1 MIEEGIINIH
11 HILTMS
17 TIMFFIG
24 AYGFLTRKN
33 LITMLMSIELILN
46 AVNINFVAFNKYLYP
61 ENMQGHFFSMF
72 IIGIAAAEAAI
83 AIAII
88 INIYRN
94 IQNID
99 VENID
104 QMKY

>member
-1 MIEEGIINIH
+1 
-11 HILTMS
+11 
-17 TIMFFIG
+17 MFFIG

-72 IIGIAAAEAAI
+72 IIGIAAAEAAV

-99 VENID
+99 VENIN

>member
-1 MIEEGIINIH
+1 
-11 HILTMS
+11 
-17 TIMFFIG
+17 MFFIG
-24 AYGFLTRKN
+24 SYGFLTRKN

-72 IIGIAAAEAAI
+72 IIGIAAAEAAV

-94 IQNID
+94 IQNIN

>member
-1 MIEEGIINIH
+1 
-11 HILTMS
+11 
-17 TIMFFIG
+17 MFFIG
-24 AYGFLTRKN
+24 VYGFLTRKN

-72 IIGIAAAEAAI
+72 IIGIAAAEAAV

-99 VENID
+99 VENIN

>member
-1 MIEEGIINIH
+1 MIEGISIYY
-11 HILTMS
+11 ILTMS

-72 IIGIAAAEAAI
+72 IIGIAAAEAAV

-94 IQNID
+94 IKNID

>member
-1 MIEEGIINIH
+1 MIEGISIYY
-11 HILTMS
+11 ILTMS

-33 LITMLMSIELILN
+33 LITMLMSIELVLN

-72 IIGIAAAEAAI
+72 IIGIAAAEAAV

-88 INIYRN
+88 INIYSSILQLR
-94 IQNID
+94 
-99 VENID
+99 
-104 QMKY
+104 

>member
-1 MIEEGIINIH
+1 MIEGISIH
-11 HILTMS
+11 HILTVT

-33 LITMLMSIELILN
+33 LITMLMSIELVLN

-72 IIGIAAAEAAI
+72 IIGIAAAEAAV

-94 IQNID
+94 IHSID
-99 VENID
+99 VEDIE

>member
-1 MIEEGIINIH
+1 MIEGIRIYY
-11 HILTMS
+11 ILTMS

-24 AYGFLTRKN
+24 SYGFLTRKN

-72 IIGIAAAEAAI
+72 IIGIAAAEAAV

>member
-1 MIEEGIINIH
+1 MIEGISIYY
-11 HILTMS
+11 ILTMS

-72 IIGIAAAEAAI
+72 IIGIAAAEAAV

-88 INIYRN
+88 INI
-94 IQNID
+94 
-99 VENID
+99 
-104 QMKY
+104 

>member
-1 MIEEGIINIH
+1 MIDGITIY
-11 HILTMS
+11 HILTLS
-17 TIMFFIG
+17 TLIFFIG
-24 AYGFLTRKN
+24 SYGFLTRKN

-46 AVNINFVAFNKYLYP
+46 AVNINFVSFNKYLYP

-72 IIGIAAAEAAI
+72 IIGIAAAEAAV

>member
-1 MIEEGIINIH
+1 MEGISIDY
-11 HILTMS
+11 ILTMS

-33 LITMLMSIELILN
+33 LITMLMSIELVLN

-72 IIGIAAAEAAI
+72 IIGIAAAEAAV

>member
-1 MIEEGIINIH
+1 MIEGISIYY
-11 HILTMS
+11 ILTMS

-24 AYGFLTRKN
+24 SYGFLTRKN

-72 IIGIAAAEAAI
+72 IIGIAAAEAAV

-94 IQNID
+94 IQNIN

>member
-1 MIEEGIINIH
+1 MIEGISIYY
-11 HILTMS
+11 ILTMS

-24 AYGFLTRKN
+24 SYGFLTRKN

-72 IIGIAAAEAAI
+72 IIGIAAAEAAV

-104 QMKY
+104 QMKH

>member
-1 MIEEGIINIH
+1 MIEGISIYYV
-11 HILTMS
+11 LTIS

-24 AYGFLTRKN
+24 SYGFLTRKN
-33 LITMLMSIELILN
+33 LITMLMSIELMLN

-61 ENMQGHFFSMF
+61 ENMQGHFFTMF
-72 IIGIAAAEAAI
+72 IIGIAAAEAAV